1 MLRNDPAS
9 AKSGMRITRIISFV
23 FTCILGHQSLISPV
37 FVMDKKQNY
46 RLELNPSEMKSLG
59 YEIVDMLVDY
69 HASVAEKAVKTN
81 VEQEKLEALLR
92 EILPEHG
99 SDALELVRKL
109 RDEVFVDLEQKIHP
123 RDFAFIPGPSNFVSV
138 MADAMA
144 SGFNI
149 FSGAQVTSTGATV
162 IELLV
167 IDWLRQEFGFGEG
180 AGGLFVS
187 GGSAANL
194 TGLAA
199 ARGIRLGNRIEKSR
213 VYYSEQTHVSNIKAL
228 KLLGFQQDNLCPVS
242 IDEHFRINTRELE
255 KHIASDRKQGL
266 TPFCIIANAGT
277 TNTGAIDPL
286 QDLVEIREREN
297 LWLHVDGAFGAAA
310 AMTERGK
317 KLLVGLD
324 AVDSLSFD
332 PHKWFFQPYEIGGII
347 VRDIQHLQNT
357 FATNAEYLRDIQG
370 PGKQELNFF
379 DYGIQMTRGFR
390 ALKMWLSIKTFGFAA
405 FRAAI
410 ERGFELAELAETE
423 LRKSACWEIIT
434 PAQMGIITF
443 RYRVEGLDEQALS
456 QINENIVQSMLDDG
470 YAFILTTSLR
480 GQTVLR
486 ICSINPR
493 TNDEDIGETIR
504 RLETFGHRASS

>member
-1 MLRNDPAS
+1 M
-9 AKSGMRITRIISFV
+9 T
-23 FTCILGHQSLISPV
+23 
-37 FVMDKKQNY
+37 KKENY
-46 RLELNPSEMKSLG
+46 RLELSPEEMKTLG
-59 YEIVDMLVDY
+59 YEVVDMLVEY
-69 HASVAEKAVKTN
+69 HASVAEKPVKTN
-81 VEQEKLEALLR
+81 VVQAELEALLK
-92 EILPEHG
+92 ENIPEQG
-99 SDALELVRKL
+99 ADALELVKQL

-167 IDWLRQEFGFGEG
+167 IDWLRQEFGFNEG

-194 TGLAA
+194 TGLAT
-199 ARGIRLGNRIEKSR
+199 ARSIRLDNQLEKAR

-228 KLLGFQQDNLCPVS
+228 KLLGFQQEHLCPVS
-242 IDEHFRINTRELE
+242 VDDNFQIDTASLL
-255 KHIASDRKQGL
+255 KHIDTDRKQGL
-266 TPFCIIANAGT
+266 KPFCIIANAGT

-286 QDLVEIREREN
+286 QELLDIREREE

-310 AMTERGK
+310 AMTERGR
-317 KLLVGLD
+317 KLLAGLD
-324 AVDSLSFD
+324 QVDSLSFD

-347 VRDIQHLQNT
+347 VRDMRHLQQT
-357 FATNAEYLRDIQG
+357 FATNAEYLRDIQV

-410 ERGFELAELAETE
+410 ERGFELAELAENE

-443 RYRVEGLDEQALS
+443 RYRLDGLDEAALS
-456 QINENIVQSMLDDG
+456 RLNEEIVQSMLEDG

-493 TNDEDIGETIR
+493 TTDEDIRETIL
-504 RLETFGHRASS
+504 RLEDFGQKASK